1 MDTPEKC
8 VCEVPE
14 TKGLLAQRFESFVGS
29 ASEQCSA
36 HIRMWLFW
44 LWLDDMSAQ
53 SSL

>member
-1 MDTPEKC
+1 MDKPEKY

-14 TKGLLAQRFESFVGS
+14 TKGLLAQRFTSFVGS
-29 ASEQCSA
+29 TPDQCSA
-36 HIRMWLFW
+36 HIRIWLFW